1 MIKRAQAGFTLVELI
16 VVILLI
22 SIVSAYA
29 ASRYIGTGSFSA
41 YAAQEQAI
49 SIIRQLQVY
58 RMQSNTTNSYNSNF
72 ELTASGGCLGSTAGC
87 SAAATPQAA
96 ESRSDVMRLE
106 GVSVSS
112 ATSPV
117 NFDLRGNPAT
127 LNPDGTLSPLG
138 SVTITFSASG
148 EVASVCINSQG
159 YVSGGGC

>member
-58 RMQSNTTNSYNSNF
+58 RMQSNTTNSANPNF
-72 ELTASGGCLGSTAGC
+72 ELPASGGCLGSSAGC

-96 ESRSDVMRLE
+96 ESRSDVMRLD

-112 ATSPV
+112 TISPIR
-117 NFDLRGNPAT
+117 FDLRGNPLQTNGSA
-127 LNPDGTLSPLG
+127 LN
-138 SVTITFSASG
+138 SVTITFTASG
-148 EVASVCINSQG
+148 ESAAVCINSQG
-159 YVSGGGC
+159 YVSGGSC

>member
-1 MIKRAQAGFTLVELI
+1 MLVATWNKNCRGFTMIELI
-16 VVILLI
+16 VVIVLI

-58 RMQSNTTNSYNSNF
+58 RMQSNTTGAYNPSF
-72 ELTASGGCLGSTAGC
+72 QLTASGGCLGSSAGC
-87 SAAATPQAA
+87 DVATTPQAA
-96 ESRSDVMRLE
+96 QSRSDVMRLE

-112 ATSPV
+112 TISPIR
-117 NFDLRGNPAT
+117 FDLRGNPLQTDGSA
-127 LNPDGTLSPLG
+127 LN

-148 EVASVCINSQG
+148 ESASVCINSQG
-159 YVSGGGC
+159 YVSGGSC

>member
-1 MIKRAQAGFTLVELI
+1 MMKRAQAGFTLVELI

-58 RMQSNTTNSYNSNF
+58 RMQSNTTNSANPNF

-96 ESRSDVMRLE
+96 ESRSDVMRLD

-112 ATSPV
+112 TISPIR
-117 NFDLRGNPAT
+117 FDLRGNPLQTNGSA
-127 LNPDGTLSPLG
+127 LN
-138 SVTITFSASG
+138 SVTITFTASG
-148 EVASVCINSQG
+148 ESAAVCINSQG
-159 YVSGGGC
+159 YVSGGSC

>member
-58 RMQSNTTNSYNSNF
+58 RMQSNTTNSANPNF
-72 ELTASGGCLGSTAGC
+72 ELTASGGCLGSSAGC

-96 ESRSDVMRLE
+96 ESRSDVMRLD

-112 ATSPV
+112 TVSPIR
-117 NFDLRGNPAT
+117 FDLRGNPLQTNGSA
-127 LNPDGTLSPLG
+127 LN
-138 SVTITFSASG
+138 SVSITFTASG
-148 EVASVCINSQG
+148 ESAAVCINSQG
-159 YVSGGGC
+159 YVSGGSC

>member
-58 RMQSNTTNSYNSNF
+58 RMQSNTTNSANPNF

-96 ESRSDVMRLE
+96 ESRSDVMRLD
-106 GVSVSS
+106 GVFVSS
-112 ATSPV
+112 TISPIR
-117 NFDLRGNPAT
+117 FDLRGNPLQTNGSA
-127 LNPDGTLSPLG
+127 LN
-138 SVTITFSASG
+138 SVTITFTASG
-148 EVASVCINSQG
+148 ESAAVCINSQG
-159 YVSGGGC
+159 YVSGGSC

>member
-1 MIKRAQAGFTLVELI
+1 MNQTLKGFTLIELI

-58 RMQSNTTNSYNSNF
+58 RMQSNTTGTYNFSF
-72 ELTASGGCLGSTAGC
+72 QLTASGGCLGSTVGC
-87 SAAATPQAA
+87 DVATTPQAA
-96 ESRSDVMRLE
+96 QSRSDVMRLE

-112 ATSPV
+112 TTSPV

-148 EVASVCINSQG
+148 EVASACINSQG
-159 YVSGGGC
+159 YVSGGSC

>member
-58 RMQSNTTNSYNSNF
+58 RMQSNTTNSANSNF

-96 ESRSDVMRLE
+96 ESRSDVMRLD

-112 ATSPV
+112 TISPIR
-117 NFDLRGNPAT
+117 FDLRGNPLQTNGSA
-127 LNPDGTLSPLG
+127 LN
-138 SVTITFSASG
+138 SVTITFTASG
-148 EVASVCINSQG
+148 ESASVCINSQG

>member
-1 MIKRAQAGFTLVELI
+1 MRSHVSKRIKAFTLVELM

-58 RMQSNTTNSYNSNF
+58 RMQSNTTNSANPNF

-87 SAAATPQAA
+87 TAASTPQAA
-96 ESRSDVMRLE
+96 ESRSDVMRLD

-112 ATSPV
+112 TISPIR
-117 NFDLRGNPAT
+117 FDLRGNPLQTNGSA
-127 LNPDGTLSPLG
+127 LN
-138 SVTITFSASG
+138 SVTITFTASG
-148 EVASVCINSQG
+148 ESASVCINSQG

>member
-1 MIKRAQAGFTLVELI
+1 MNMSSRGFTLVELI

-58 RMQSNTTNSYNSNF
+58 RMQSNTTNSANPNF

-87 SAAATPQAA
+87 TAASTPQAA
-96 ESRSDVMRLE
+96 ESRSEVMRLD

-112 ATSPV
+112 TISPIR
-117 NFDLRGNPAT
+117 FDLRGNPLQTNGSA
-127 LNPDGTLSPLG
+127 LN
-138 SVTITFSASG
+138 SVTITFTASG
-148 EVASVCINSQG
+148 ESASVCINSQG

>member
-58 RMQSNTTNSYNSNF
+58 RMQSNTTNSANPNF
-72 ELTASGGCLGSTAGC
+72 ELTASGGCLGSSAGC

-96 ESRSDVMRLE
+96 ESRSDVMRLD

-112 ATSPV
+112 TISPIC
-117 NFDLRGNPAT
+117 FDLRGNPLQTNGSA
-127 LNPDGTLSPLG
+127 LN
-138 SVTITFSASG
+138 SVTITFTASG
-148 EVASVCINSQG
+148 ESASVCINSQG

>member
-58 RMQSNTTNSYNSNF
+58 RMQSNTTNSANPNF
-72 ELTASGGCLGSTAGC
+72 ELTASGGCLGSSAGC

-96 ESRSDVMRLE
+96 ESRSDVMRLD

-112 ATSPV
+112 TVSPIL
-117 NFDLRGNPAT
+117 FDLRGNPLQTNGSA
-127 LNPDGTLSPLG
+127 LN
-138 SVTITFSASG
+138 SVSITFTASG
-148 EVASVCINSQG
+148 ESAAVCINSQG
-159 YVSGGGC
+159 YVSGGSC

>member
-58 RMQSNTTNSYNSNF
+58 RMQSNTTNSANPNF
-72 ELTASGGCLGSTAGC
+72 ELNASGGCLGSSAGC

-96 ESRSDVMRLE
+96 ESRSDVMRLD

-112 ATSPV
+112 TISPIR
-117 NFDLRGNPAT
+117 FDLRGNPLQTNGSA
-127 LNPDGTLSPLG
+127 LN
-138 SVTITFSASG
+138 SVTITFTASG
-148 EVASVCINSQG
+148 ESAAVCINSQG
-159 YVSGGGC
+159 YVSGGSC

>member
-58 RMQSNTTNSYNSNF
+58 RMQSNTTNSANPNF
-72 ELTASGGCLGSTAGC
+72 ELTASGGCLGSSAGC

-96 ESRSDVMRLE
+96 ESRSDVMRLD

-112 ATSPV
+112 TVSSIR
-117 NFDLRGNPAT
+117 FDLRGNPLQTNGSA
-127 LNPDGTLSPLG
+127 LN
-138 SVTITFSASG
+138 SVTITFTASG
-148 EVASVCINSQG
+148 ESASVCINSQG
-159 YVSGGGC
+159 YVSGGSC

>member
-58 RMQSNTTNSYNSNF
+58 RMQSNTTNSANSNF
-72 ELTASGGCLGSTAGC
+72 ELTASGGCLGSSAGC

-96 ESRSDVMRLE
+96 ESRSDVMRLD

-112 ATSPV
+112 TISPIR
-117 NFDLRGNPAT
+117 FDLRGNPLQTNGSA
-127 LNPDGTLSPLG
+127 LN
-138 SVTITFSASG
+138 SVTITFTASG
-148 EVASVCINSQG
+148 ESASVCINSQG

>member
-1 MIKRAQAGFTLVELI
+1 MMKRAQAGFTLVELI

-58 RMQSNTTNSYNSNF
+58 RMQSNTTNSANPNF
-72 ELTASGGCLGSTAGC
+72 ELTASGGCLGSSAGC

-96 ESRSDVMRLE
+96 ESRSDVMRLD

-112 ATSPV
+112 TISPIR
-117 NFDLRGNPAT
+117 FDLRGNPLQTNGSA
-127 LNPDGTLSPLG
+127 LN
-138 SVTITFSASG
+138 SVTITFTASG
-148 EVASVCINSQG
+148 ESASVCINSQG

>member
-58 RMQSNTTNSYNSNF
+58 RMQSNTTNSANSNF

-96 ESRSDVMRLE
+96 ESRSDVMRLD

-112 ATSPV
+112 TISPIR
-117 NFDLRGNPAT
+117 FDLRGNPLQTNGSA
-127 LNPDGTLSPLG
+127 LN
-138 SVTITFSASG
+138 SVTITFTASG
-148 EVASVCINSQG
+148 ESAAVCINSQG
-159 YVSGGGC
+159 YVSGGSC

>member
-41 YAAQEQAI
+41 YASQEQAI

-58 RMQSNTTNSYNSNF
+58 RMQSNTTNSANPNF

-96 ESRSDVMRLE
+96 ESRSDVMRLD

-112 ATSPV
+112 TISPIR
-117 NFDLRGNPAT
+117 FDLRGNPLQTNGSA
-127 LNPDGTLSPLG
+127 LN
-138 SVTITFSASG
+138 SVTITFTASG
-148 EVASVCINSQG
+148 ESAAVCINSQG
-159 YVSGGGC
+159 YVSGGSC

>member
-58 RMQSNTTNSYNSNF
+58 RMQSNTTNSANPNF

-96 ESRSDVMRLE
+96 ESRSDVMRLD

-112 ATSPV
+112 TISPIR
-117 NFDLRGNPAT
+117 FDLRGNPLQTNGSA
-127 LNPDGTLSPLG
+127 LN
-138 SVTITFSASG
+138 SVTITFTASG
-148 EVASVCINSQG
+148 ESAAVCINSQG
-159 YVSGGGC
+159 YVSGGSC

>member
-58 RMQSNTTNSYNSNF
+58 RMQSNTTNSANPNF

-96 ESRSDVMRLE
+96 ESRSDVMRLD

-112 ATSPV
+112 TVSPIR
-117 NFDLRGNPAT
+117 FDLRGNPLQTNGSA
-127 LNPDGTLSPLG
+127 LN
-138 SVTITFSASG
+138 SVSITFTASG
-148 EVASVCINSQG
+148 ESAAVCINSQG
-159 YVSGGGC
+159 YVSGGSC

>member
-1 MIKRAQAGFTLVELI
+1 MNQTLKGFTLIELI

-58 RMQSNTTNSYNSNF
+58 RMQSNTTGTYNLSF
-72 ELTASGGCLGSTAGC
+72 QLTASGGCLGSTVGC
-87 SAAATPQAA
+87 DVATTPQTAQ
-96 ESRSDVMRLE
+96 SRSDVMRLE

-112 ATSPV
+112 TMSPIR
-117 NFDLRGNPAT
+117 FDLRGNPLQTDGSA
-127 LNPDGTLSPLG
+127 LNSA
-138 SVTITFSASG
+138 TITFSASG
-148 EVASVCINSQG
+148 ESTSVCINSQG
-159 YVSGGGC
+159 YVSGGSC

>member
-16 VVILLI
+16 VVTLLI

-58 RMQSNTTNSYNSNF
+58 RMQSNTTNSANPNF

-87 SAAATPQAA
+87 TAASTPQAA
-96 ESRSDVMRLE
+96 ESRSDVMRLD

-112 ATSPV
+112 TISPIR
-117 NFDLRGNPAT
+117 FDLRGNPLQTNGSA
-127 LNPDGTLSPLG
+127 LN
-138 SVTITFSASG
+138 SVTITFTASG
-148 EVASVCINSQG
+148 ESASVCINSQG

>member
-1 MIKRAQAGFTLVELI
+1 MIKRVQAGFTLVELI

-58 RMQSNTTNSYNSNF
+58 RMQSNTTNSANPNF
-72 ELTASGGCLGSTAGC
+72 ELTASGGCLGSSAGC

-96 ESRSDVMRLE
+96 ESRSDVMRLD

-112 ATSPV
+112 TISPIR
-117 NFDLRGNPAT
+117 FDLRGNPLQTNGSA
-127 LNPDGTLSPLG
+127 LN
-138 SVTITFSASG
+138 SVTITFTASG
-148 EVASVCINSQG
+148 ESAAVCINSQG
-159 YVSGGGC
+159 YVSGGSC

>member
-1 MIKRAQAGFTLVELI
+1 MNMSSRGFTLVELI

-49 SIIRQLQVY
+49 SVIRQLQVY
-58 RMQSNTTNSYNSNF
+58 RMQSNTTNSANPNF
-72 ELTASGGCLGSTAGC
+72 ELTASGGCLGSSAGC

-96 ESRSDVMRLE
+96 ESRSDVMRLD

-112 ATSPV
+112 TISPIR
-117 NFDLRGNPAT
+117 FDLRGNPLQTNGSA
-127 LNPDGTLSPLG
+127 LN
-138 SVTITFSASG
+138 SVTITFTASG
-148 EVASVCINSQG
+148 ESAVVCINSQG
-159 YVSGGGC
+159 YVSGGSC

>member
-58 RMQSNTTNSYNSNF
+58 RMQSNTTGTYNLSF
-72 ELTASGGCLGSTAGC
+72 QLTASGGCLGSTVGC
-87 SAAATPQAA
+87 DVATTPQAA
-96 ESRSDVMRLE
+96 QSRSDVMRLE

-112 ATSPV
+112 TMSPIR
-117 NFDLRGNPAT
+117 FDLRGNPLQTDGSA
-127 LNPDGTLSPLG
+127 LN
-138 SVTITFSASG
+138 SVTITFTASG
-148 EVASVCINSQG
+148 ESASVCINSQG

>member
-1 MIKRAQAGFTLVELI
+1 MIKRTQAGFTLVELI
-16 VVILLI
+16 VVIILI

-58 RMQSNTTNSYNSNF
+58 RMQSNTTNSANPNF

-87 SAAATPQAA
+87 TAASTPQAA
-96 ESRSDVMRLE
+96 ESRSEVMRLD

-112 ATSPV
+112 TISPIR
-117 NFDLRGNPAT
+117 FDLRGNPLQTNGSA
-127 LNPDGTLSPLG
+127 LN
-138 SVTITFSASG
+138 SVTITFTASG
-148 EVASVCINSQG
+148 ESASVCINSQG

>member
-1 MIKRAQAGFTLVELI
+1 MIKRVQAGFTLVELI

-58 RMQSNTTNSYNSNF
+58 RMQSNTTNSANPNF

-96 ESRSDVMRLE
+96 ESRSDVMRLD

-112 ATSPV
+112 TISPIR
-117 NFDLRGNPAT
+117 FDLRGNPLQTNGSA
-127 LNPDGTLSPLG
+127 LN
-138 SVTITFSASG
+138 SVTITFTASG
-148 EVASVCINSQG
+148 ESAAVCINSQG
-159 YVSGGGC
+159 YVSGGSC

>member
-1 MIKRAQAGFTLVELI
+1 MIKRTQAGFTLVELI
-16 VVILLI
+16 VVIILI

-58 RMQSNTTNSYNSNF
+58 RMQSNTTNSANPNF

-87 SAAATPQAA
+87 TAASTPQAA
-96 ESRSDVMRLE
+96 ESRSDVMRLD

-112 ATSPV
+112 TISPIR
-117 NFDLRGNPAT
+117 FDLRGNPLQTNGSA
-127 LNPDGTLSPLG
+127 LN
-138 SVTITFSASG
+138 SVTITFTASG
-148 EVASVCINSQG
+148 ESASVCINSQG

>member
-22 SIVSAYA
+22 TIVSAYA

-58 RMQSNTTNSYNSNF
+58 RMQSNTTNSANPNF

-112 ATSPV
+112 TISPIR
-117 NFDLRGNPAT
+117 FDLRGNPLQTNGSA
-127 LNPDGTLSPLG
+127 LNG
-138 SVTITFSASG
+138 VTITFTASG
-148 EVASVCINSQG
+148 ESASVCINSQG

>member
-58 RMQSNTTNSYNSNF
+58 RMQSNTTNSANPNF
-72 ELTASGGCLGSTAGC
+72 ELTASGGCLGSSAGC

-96 ESRSDVMRLE
+96 ESRSDVMRLD

-112 ATSPV
+112 TISPIR
-117 NFDLRGNPAT
+117 FDLRGNPLQTNGSA
-127 LNPDGTLSPLG
+127 LN
-138 SVTITFSASG
+138 SVTITFTASG
-148 EVASVCINSQG
+148 ESAAVCINSQG
-159 YVSGGGC
+159 YVSVGNC

>member
-1 MIKRAQAGFTLVELI
+1 MLKHIKKGFTLVELI

-58 RMQSNTTNSYNSNF
+58 RMQSNTTNSANPNF
-72 ELTASGGCLGSTAGC
+72 ELTASGGCLGSSAGC

-96 ESRSDVMRLE
+96 ESRSDVMRLD

-112 ATSPV
+112 TVSPIR
-117 NFDLRGNPAT
+117 FDLRGNPLRIDA
-127 LNPDGTLSPLG
+127 DGNSIPLT
-138 SVTITFSASG
+138 SATITFAASG
-148 EVASVCINSQG
+148 ESASVCINSQG
-159 YVSGGGC
+159 YVSGGSC

>member
-58 RMQSNTTNSYNSNF
+58 RMQSNTTNSANPNF
-72 ELTASGGCLGSTAGC
+72 ELTASGGCLGSSAGC
-87 SAAATPQAA
+87 TAASTPQAA
-96 ESRSDVMRLE
+96 ESRSDVMRLD

-112 ATSPV
+112 TISPIR
-117 NFDLRGNPAT
+117 FDLRGNPLQTNGSA
-127 LNPDGTLSPLG
+127 LN
-138 SVTITFSASG
+138 SVTITFTASG
-148 EVASVCINSQG
+148 ESASVCINSQG
-159 YVSGGGC
+159 YVSSGGC

>member
-58 RMQSNTTNSYNSNF
+58 RMQSNTTNSANPNF

-87 SAAATPQAA
+87 TAASTPQAA
-96 ESRSDVMRLE
+96 ESRSDVMRLD

-112 ATSPV
+112 TISPIR
-117 NFDLRGNPAT
+117 FDLRGNPLQTNGSA
-127 LNPDGTLSPLG
+127 LN
-138 SVTITFSASG
+138 SVTITFAASG
-148 EVASVCINSQG
+148 ESASVCINSQG

>member
-1 MIKRAQAGFTLVELI
+1 MIKRVQAGFTLVELI

-58 RMQSNTTNSYNSNF
+58 RMQSNTTNSANPNF
-72 ELTASGGCLGSTAGC
+72 ELTASGGCLGSSAGC

-96 ESRSDVMRLE
+96 ELRSDVMRLD

-112 ATSPV
+112 TISPIR
-117 NFDLRGNPAT
+117 FDLRGNPLLTNGSA
-127 LNPDGTLSPLG
+127 LN
-138 SVTITFSASG
+138 SVTITFTASG
-148 EVASVCINSQG
+148 ESAAVCINSQG
-159 YVSGGGC
+159 YVSGGSC

>member
-1 MIKRAQAGFTLVELI
+1 MNMSSRGFTLVELI

-72 ELTASGGCLGSTAGC
+72 ELTASGGCLGSSAGC

-96 ESRSDVMRLE
+96 ESRSDVMRLD

-112 ATSPV
+112 TISPIR
-117 NFDLRGNPAT
+117 FDLRGNPLQTNGSA
-127 LNPDGTLSPLG
+127 LN
-138 SVTITFSASG
+138 SVTITFTASG
-148 EVASVCINSQG
+148 ESASVCINSQG

>member
-16 VVILLI
+16 VVILLL

-58 RMQSNTTNSYNSNF
+58 RMQSNTTNSANPNF

-87 SAAATPQAA
+87 TAASTPQAA
-96 ESRSDVMRLE
+96 ESRSDVMRLD

-112 ATSPV
+112 TISPIR
-117 NFDLRGNPAT
+117 FDLRGNPLQTNGSA
-127 LNPDGTLSPLG
+127 LN
-138 SVTITFSASG
+138 SVTITFTASG
-148 EVASVCINSQG
+148 ESASVCINSQG

>member
-1 MIKRAQAGFTLVELI
+1 MRSHVSKRIKAFTLVELM

-41 YAAQEQAI
+41 YATQEQAI

-58 RMQSNTTNSYNSNF
+58 RMQSNTTNSANPNF

-87 SAAATPQAA
+87 TAASTPQAA
-96 ESRSDVMRLE
+96 ESRSDVMRLD

-112 ATSPV
+112 TISPIR
-117 NFDLRGNPAT
+117 FDLRGNPLQTNGSA
-127 LNPDGTLSPLG
+127 LN
-138 SVTITFSASG
+138 SVTITFTASG
-148 EVASVCINSQG
+148 ESASVCINSQG

>member
-16 VVILLI
+16 VVILLL

-58 RMQSNTTNSYNSNF
+58 RMQSNTTNSANPNF

-87 SAAATPQAA
+87 TAASTPQAA
-96 ESRSDVMRLE
+96 ESRSDVMRLD

-112 ATSPV
+112 TISPIH
-117 NFDLRGNPAT
+117 FDLRGNPLQTNGSA
-127 LNPDGTLSPLG
+127 LN
-138 SVTITFSASG
+138 SVTITFTASG
-148 EVASVCINSQG
+148 ESASVCINSQG